1 MKSVLTCTLAVALIA
16 LACVSFLQH
25 SPATVVAAPPAV
37 AQVSA
42 AYGALPLSFE
52 ANQGQTDRQVQYLS
66 RGNGYS
72 LFLTSREAVLALQPA
87 ARAKNPPAVLRMQLV
102 GANRHP
108 QASASEPLAGKSAYF
123 VGANSGRWQAEIP
136 QYARVM
142 YRDVFPGVDLTYYGQ
157 QGQLE
162 YDFILAPGADPN
174 RIRLGFEGAD
184 QLRLEKGEV
193 VLQVAGGDVRLHQ
206 PALYQEKNGAKT
218 KVDGSFVLASAR
230 EIAFQVGPYDK
241 SQALVIDPGV
251 EYSTYLGG
259 SAVEKAHAIAVD
271 RAGNAYVVGSS
282 ASADFPTTA
291 GAMQPRTRTS
301 GSTAFVAKLNPA
313 GTAILYSTYLGG
325 THSDTARAVAVNEK
339 GEAFVAGSTRSP
351 DFPVTPGARQT
362 HLGGSQN
369 GFVAR
374 LSADGSRLLY
384 ATYLGGSG
392 EDEVRG
398 LAINAAGE
406 AHVAGITNSKNF
418 PTTAGA
424 MLRNLGCAI
433 GATCTH
439 GFAAKLSADGAALHY
454 STLLGGRQRDYANG
468 IALDLSGAAY
478 IAGHTHSPDFPVS
491 AGALNQVTNH
501 SACGTGRTCADVFVT
516 KLSSTGAMLYSARF
530 GGSADQHANAIA
542 VDRNGA
548 AYLAGRTDSRDFP
561 VAGRPFMQAALN
573 YGGSAFVSRINP
585 LGTKLEFSTYLGGGN
600 GDEANAIAVDAAGR
614 VHVAGST
621 SSTLFP
627 TTVGAFQ
634 RRLNGA
640 SGAFFSTLDEAG
652 GSLMYST
659 LMSGSG
665 SDSASGMAVDAADNV
680 YLAGS
685 TDSRNFPVKQA
696 LRGTLTGQG
705 GAFVT
710 KFAISAASVGS
721 LTPPSLNFSTPFG
734 TTSAPQ
740 AATLKNSGT
749 TNLTISSITIGGTN
763 PGSFAFQTPAPVGA
777 CSTATV
783 LATNATCTLD
793 MTFTPPNASGQS
805 ANVTV
810 VDNAINSP
818 QVLGLTGQGTGAFPV
833 YSATSLTFTN
843 QAPSTTSA
851 AKTVTL
857 TNNGDAAMTGIVITK
872 TGTNAANFTLATTPA
887 TNCGGSL
894 GSGGTCTISV
904 TFKPTAGGANTAALS
919 VASSAFNSPNG
930 ITLLGNPPTGVLSPA
945 TMPFGTIATGAIAKN
960 QIAILTNTAQFTP
973 LAITSLVAS
982 ANYQQ
987 LNNCPVGGN
996 LAPQTTCTITV
1007 SFTPTVVQS
1016 PLNGSITI
1024 TDNNNNVT
1032 NAKQKITTTGA
1043 STASASAV
1051 VSPTSLVFGSV
1062 LQASPVNVSPA
1073 KTVVLTNKGSTTLGG
1088 IFPQLS
1094 STDFAVVTA
1103 ATNPCS
1109 STLGAGLSCNFAVV
1123 FQPQLTNFTGV
1134 RPAVLTIFSNAGG
1147 VGSQNLVAMTGTATG
1162 IPLGQVC
1169 ASGTN
1174 CVTSL
1179 TFPDTVQ
1186 ANPTNA
1192 SPQQV
1197 VTVKNTGTIP
1207 LTVNNFF
1214 FTNGPDFQIGI
1225 PASNACTAGI
1235 KVNPGATCNI
1245 AATFNP
1251 TLTRI
1256 TGTRSDILRV
1266 QVNHNNINNTEFNIA
1281 VNGNAIGVPT
1291 MALSAA
1297 SLNFPNTALASTS
1310 ARQTITVTNNG
1321 NNPLIINGI
1330 SVRTGD
1336 FQLPAPASGACP
1348 LGGVGLAPSSSC
1360 SIDVLFSPGGTAG
1373 GPRSDILLI
1382 QNNGGNFT
1390 NTFNNIR
1397 LTGLA
1402 TGGATQLTIG
1412 IAPTALNFG
1421 NQLFGTLS
1429 GPKVVTVTNTNSV
1442 VMNISVGTE
1451 FFANDWRVA
1460 GSCTGQIQPN
1470 ATCTIFVNFSPTIL
1484 GPHND
1489 DLVIFTSVTGASA
1502 QQRLPLL
1509 GTGTGSISL
1518 VGAPT
1523 PVTFATPV
1531 PQGGFSVSQPVVITN
1546 NGTAPAIVSAIYV
1559 SAGLVNAFSANVDFQ
1574 QINNCPIGG
1583 RLLPGASCVVNVFF
1597 NPSANTILGARTG
1610 NLVVQSLNAG
1620 VNTLGVVPL
1629 TGTASGTPVATISPA
1644 SITFPLDQSVNQ
1656 QGVQQQITVS
1666 NTGDAPLVVSQQFA
1680 SNGEFGFSSFSTTCF
1695 SGTLPPGAS
1704 CNIYTVFGPGTPG
1717 NRLGHYVIRS
1727 NSGNTNSQQA
1737 IPLSGFA
1744 TP

>member
-16 LACVSFLQH
+16 LAGLSFLQH
-25 SPATVVAAPPAV
+25 SPTIATAATPAL

-72 LFLTSREAVLALQPA
+72 LFLTPREAVLALQPA
-87 ARAKNPPAVLRMQLV
+87 ASAKHAPAVLRMQLV

-123 VGANSGRWQAEIP
+123 VGANSGRWQSEIP

-162 YDFILAPGADPN
+162 YDFILAPGADPS
-174 RIRLGFEGAD
+174 RIRLGFDGAS
-184 QLRLEKGEV
+184 QVRLEKGEV

-206 PALYQEKNGAKT
+206 PTLYQQKNGAKT

-282 ASADFPTTA
+282 ASADFPTTK
-291 GAMQPRTRTS
+291 GAVQPRTRTS
-301 GSTAFVAKLNPA
+301 GSTAFIAKLNPA

-325 THSDTARAVAVNEK
+325 THSDAARAVAVNEK
-339 GEAFVAGSTRSP
+339 GEAFVAGFSRSP
-351 DFPVTPGARQT
+351 DFPVTSGALQT
-362 HLGGSQN
+362 HLSGSQN

-418 PTTAGA
+418 PTTTGA
-424 MLRNLGCAI
+424 MQRNLGCAV
-433 GATCTH
+433 GVTCTH
-439 GFAAKLSADGAALHY
+439 GFVAKLSADGAALHY

-478 IAGHTHSPDFPVS
+478 VVGHTHSPDFPVS

-501 SACGTGRTCADVFVT
+501 SGCGTGRTCADVFVT

-600 GDEANAIAVDAAGR
+600 GDEANAIAVDAMGR

-652 GSLMYST
+652 ASLMYST

-665 SDSASGMAVDAADNV
+665 SDSASAVAVDAAGNV

-685 TDSRNFPVKQA
+685 TDSRNFPMKQA
-696 LRGTLTGQG
+696 LRGTLAGQG
-705 GAFVT
+705 GAFIT
-710 KFAISAASVGS
+710 KFGINAASVGS
-721 LTPPSLNFSTPFG
+721 LTPASLDFSTPFG
-734 TTSAPQ
+734 STSAPQ
-740 AATLKNSGT
+740 AATLKNTGT
-749 TNLTISSITIGGTN
+749 TNLTFTSITIAGTN

-777 CSTATV
+777 CTTATT
-783 LATNATCTLD
+783 LAANASCTLNL
-793 MTFTPPNASGQS
+793 TFTPPNASGQS
-805 ANVTV
+805 ANVTI

-818 QVLGLTGQGTGAFPV
+818 QVLGLTGQGTGPFPV
-833 YSATSLTFTN
+833 YTATSLTFNN
-843 QAPSTTSA
+843 QAPGTTSA

-857 TNNGDAAMTGIVITK
+857 TNNGSSAMTGIVITK
-872 TGTNAANFTLATTPA
+872 TGTNAANFTLATSPA

-894 GSGGTCTISV
+894 GSGAVCTISV

-919 VASSAFNSPNG
+919 VASNAFNSPNAL
-930 ITLLGNPPTGVLSPA
+930 TLLGNPPTGALSPT

-960 QIAILTNTAQFTP
+960 QIANLTNTAQFTP
-973 LAITSLVAS
+973 LAITSIVAS

-987 LNNCPVGGN
+987 LNNCPASLPP
-996 LAPQTTCTITV
+996 LAACTITV
-1007 SFTPTVVQS
+1007 SFTPSVVQS

-1051 VSPTSLVFGSV
+1051 VSPISLTFGSV
-1062 LQASPVNVSPA
+1062 LQATPA
-1073 KTVVLTNKGSTTLGG
+1073 NASAPKTAVLTNKGSTTLGG
-1088 IFPQLS
+1088 IFPSLS
-1094 STDFAVVTA
+1094 STDFAMVTA

-1147 VGSQNLVAMTGTATG
+1147 VGSQNLVALTGTATG

-1174 CVTSL
+1174 CVTKL

-1186 ANPTNA
+1186 ANPTNS
-1192 SPQQV
+1192 SPQQL
-1197 VTVKNTGTIP
+1197 VTVKNIGNIP

-1214 FTNGPDFQIGI
+1214 FTTGPDFQIGI
-1225 PASNACTAGI
+1225 PPSNACTAGI

-1245 AATFNP
+1245 AVTFNP
-1251 TLTRI
+1251 TLSRV
-1256 TGTRSDILRV
+1256 TGQRNDSLRV
-1266 QVNHNNINNTEFNIA
+1266 FINHNNITNTEFNVA
-1281 VNGNAIGVPT
+1281 VNGNAIGAPT
-1291 MALSAA
+1291 TALSAA
-1297 SLNFPNTALASTS
+1297 SLNFPSTALASTS
-1310 ARQTITVTNNG
+1310 ARKTVTVTNNG

-1348 LGGVGLAPSSSC
+1348 INGTGLPPGSSC
-1360 SIDVLFSPGGTAG
+1360 SVDALFSPGGTAG
-1373 GPRSDILLI
+1373 GSRSDILII

-1390 NTFNNIR
+1390 NTFQEVR

-1402 TGGATQLTIG
+1402 TGGATQLTVG
-1412 IAPTALNFG
+1412 IAPTVLNFG
-1421 NQLFGTLS
+1421 NQTLGTLS
-1429 GPKVVTVTNTNSV
+1429 GPKVVTVTNTNPV
-1442 VMNISVGTE
+1442 VMNINVGPE
-1451 FFANDWRVA
+1451 FFGNDWRVA
-1460 GSCTGQIQPN
+1460 GSCVGQLQPS

-1489 DLVIFTSVTGASA
+1489 DLFINTSVTGAA
-1502 QQRLPLL
+1502 ATQRITLL

-1518 VGAPT
+1518 VGSPT
-1523 PVTFATPV
+1523 SVTFATPV
-1531 PQGGFSVSQPVVITN
+1531 PQGGFSASQPVVITN
-1546 NGTAPAIVSAIYV
+1546 NGTAPALISTIYV
-1559 SAGLVNAFSANVDFQ
+1559 STGLENFPSNADFQ
-1574 QINNCPIGG
+1574 QVNNCPLGN

-1597 NPSANTILGARTG
+1597 NPTANTILGARTG
-1610 NLVVQSLNAG
+1610 NLVIQSLNSG

-1629 TGTASGTPVATISPA
+1629 TGTASGTPVAALSPA

-1666 NTGDAPLVVSQQFA
+1666 NTGDAPLIVSQQFA
-1680 SNGEFGFSSFSTTCF
+1680 SNGEFGFSGFGTTCF
-1695 SGTLPPGAS
+1695 STALPPGAS
-1704 CNIYTVFGPGTPG
+1704 CNIFAVFGPGTAG

-1727 NSGNTNSQQA
+1727 NSGNTSSQQA